1 MKKAI
6 LLVSLL
12 FIAFIVHGQGKSFSL
27 LYNLA
32 NGDTTITIGGLSGY
46 IYSSW
51 QMTAADIDAATA
63 TFTLQKS
70 NDAINYG
77 DIPAATGTFASG
89 DSVRFIEFA
98 DPSSNSDYR
107 LQIVVNTVTAG
118 TLNIIA
124 NFIQK

>member
-1 MKKAI
+1 MKKLI
-6 LLVSLL
+6 LLASVL
-12 FIAFIVHGQGKSFSL
+12 FLAVIVHGQGKSFSI
-27 LYNLA
+27 LYNMA
-32 NGDTTITIGGLSGY
+32 GGDTTITIGGLSGY

-51 QMTAADIDAATA
+51 QMTATSLDAATA

-77 DIPAATGTFASG
+77 DIPAATATFASG
-89 DSVRFIEFA
+89 NSVRFIEFA

-107 LQIVVNTVTAG
+107 LLIVANTVTAG